1 VTVVVVV
8 PVTWITQ
15 LYLGVAIV
23 IVVVVLVFVLVL
35 VLVVPNT
42 NPILEITNGVLA
54 VVFVVVEGVVNILW
68 KQMIVYQVME
78 GLGRRRRIVRR
89 GVSLDY

>member
-23 IVVVVLVFVLVL
+23 IVVVVLVLVL

>member
-1 VTVVVVV
+1 MVVVVV

-23 IVVVVLVFVLVL
+23 IVVVVLVLVL

>member
-1 VTVVVVV
+1 VIVVVVV

-23 IVVVVLVFVLVL
+23 IVVVVLVLVL